1 MNNTNLSHGLHQFL
15 EIKSECKLTTMNLI
29 SSFLS
34 NHGFFKLYRDDEIN
48 NIYGLTGTLSSEN
61 AKDLLNAI
69 YGLDFLYIPPN
80 RIRKLKQLTPI
91 IDIDKENWK
100 KSIYETCKREAE
112 SERVVLIICNSNKD
126 VLTLKEM
133 FKGEKVIE
141 YKDEKDV
148 LKTTLSKLS
157 PLTIIIATNLAGRG
171 TDIQLSDEVI
181 KKGGLHV
188 CFTFLPKNVRVQEQ
202 GFGRAGRK
210 GEPGTCQLIINFE
223 EFYNLGI
230 SDNEGK
236 NRKKEINDEIEK
248 RKEVLKSFWE
258 GANAFLDLNSEKM
271 EFLDKEHIEDRK
283 ISIKIEEDKIESF
296 EFEDFI
302 PKFKEF
308 ADNYFKC
315 LSVEGKEKFNYRYKE
330 LDEYRNNIES
340 DEIKQAKDKIDKIVK
355 KDNFF

>member
-1 MNNTNLSHGLHQFL
+1 
-15 EIKSECKLTTMNLI
+15 MNLI

-34 NHGFFKLYRDDEIN
+34 NYGFFKLYRDDEIN
-48 NIYGLTGTLSSEN
+48 NIYGLTGTLGSEN

-112 SERVVLIICNSNKD
+112 SERVVLIICNSIKD

-157 PLTIIIATNLAGRG
+157 PRTIIIATNLAGRG

-188 CFTFLPKNVRVQEQ
+188 CFTFLPKNVRVQE
-202 GFGRAGRK
+202 
-210 GEPGTCQLIINFE
+210 
-223 EFYNLGI
+223 
-230 SDNEGK
+230 
-236 NRKKEINDEIEK
+236 
-248 RKEVLKSFWE
+248 
-258 GANAFLDLNSEKM
+258 
-271 EFLDKEHIEDRK
+271 
-283 ISIKIEEDKIESF
+283 
-296 EFEDFI
+296 
-302 PKFKEF
+302 
-308 ADNYFKC
+308 
-315 LSVEGKEKFNYRYKE
+315 
-330 LDEYRNNIES
+330 
-340 DEIKQAKDKIDKIVK
+340 
-355 KDNFF
+355 